1 METFDGV
8 WFYSRKPY
16 KKLHN
21 QRFKKLII
29 LQLTYCRRSKENT
42 FFIRK
47 KNQIIV
53 ITNAQEKKLILLNFV
68 VIVGYFTV
76 QYLLIKQNNSYKCY
90 NNYIF

>member
-21 QRFKKLII
+21 QRFEKLII
-29 LQLTYCRRSKENT
+29 LQLTYCRRSKKNT

-53 ITNAQEKKLILLNFV
+53 ITNAQEKNFFTKLCDYCRVFHS
-68 VIVGYFTV
+68 T
-76 QYLLIKQNNSYKCY
+76 
-90 NNYIF
+90 IFIDKTK